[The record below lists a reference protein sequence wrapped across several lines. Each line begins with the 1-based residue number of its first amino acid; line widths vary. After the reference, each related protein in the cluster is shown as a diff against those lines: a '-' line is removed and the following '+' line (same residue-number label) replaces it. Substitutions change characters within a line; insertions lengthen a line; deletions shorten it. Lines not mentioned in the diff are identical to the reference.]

1 MAMVGYIICSIAG
14 GLLFG
19 LMDGLINANPLAV
32 RLFSVFKPIARTTI
46 NAPAGLVI
54 DLAYGFI
61 LAGLF
66 LLLYPSLPGQAG
78 WIKGLAYGLIVWF
91 FRVVMGVIS
100 QWMMYIVPVP
110 TLFYTL
116 AAGLLEMMV
125 LGLLFGL
132 VVRPF

>member
-1 MAMVGYIICSIAG
+1 MVGYVIGSIAG

-32 RLFSVFKPIARTTI
+32 RLYAVFKPIARTTI
-46 NAPAGLVI
+46 NAPAGLVV
-54 DLAYGFI
+54 DLVYGFI

-66 LLLYPSLPGQAG
+66 LVLYPSLPGLTG
-78 WIKGLAYGLIVWF
+78 WVKGLTYGLLVWF
-91 FRVVMGVIS
+91 FRVVMDVIS
-100 QWMMYIVPVP
+100 QWMMYTLPVDA
-110 TLFYTL
+110 LLYTL
-116 AAGLLEMMV
+116 AAGLLEMLV

>member
-1 MAMVGYIICSIAG
+1 MVGYVIGSIAG

-19 LMDGLINANPLAV
+19 LLDGLINANPLAV
-32 RLFSVFKPIARTTI
+32 RLYAMFKPIARTTI

-66 LLLYPSLPGQAG
+66 VLLYPSLPGQAG
-78 WIKGLAYGLIVWF
+78 WVKGLIYGLMVWF

-100 QWMMYIVPVP
+100 QWMMYTVPID
-110 TLFYTL
+110 TLLYSL
-116 AAGLLEMMV
+116 AAGLLEMLT
-125 LGLLFGL
+125 LGLLYGL
-132 VVRPF
+132 VVQPA

>member
-1 MAMVGYIICSIAG
+1 MVGYVIGSIAG

-32 RLFSVFKPIARTTI
+32 RLYAVFKPIARTTI
-46 NAPAGLVI
+46 NAPAGLVV
-54 DLAYGFI
+54 DLVYGFI

-66 LLLYPSLPGQAG
+66 LVLYPSLPGPTG
-78 WIKGLAYGLIVWF
+78 WVKGLTYGLLVWF

-100 QWMMYIVPVP
+100 QWMMYTLPVDA
-110 TLFYTL
+110 LLYTL
-116 AAGLLEMMV
+116 AAGLLEMLV